1 MPGTLELSQLN
12 PFKMANL
19 FKKNWII
26 VLLLLFACIFRF
38 YKLSDWFFFNIDED
52 WYSYIVRKVVV
63 YKRPVLIGWE
73 IPGGIT
79 IPPIMYYWGSL
90 VMLIFNNNPLGY
102 AVTAS
107 FISIIGVLLIY
118 YTGKKIFNS
127 EKIGLYASI
136 IYCFSYLVNIYNRL
150 SITLF
155 LGPVLAVLTYLSLY
169 KVVKEKKI
177 KWLYIL
183 SVVFILATQEG
194 SMISLILLSIIILF
208 SHLKKIKI
216 KDYFFPL
223 FLFLFIT
230 ITPILIFDIR
240 HNFQSTKKFISIFS
254 QNKEENVKEGN
265 FLDGYKLLFN
275 SLPRMLFITGPN
287 DLNTQILPCP
297 AYKNIVSKA
306 TPSSYWLLGFIIILI
321 FALKSLFNSKQV
333 YGQRLIISHLLIIF
347 TGLTVFSYIMPSHL
361 HEWFFILLTPAFSFI
376 IGYFL
381 NQLSLFRLGKLITIA
396 FLSFFVVFNL
406 DKIITGT
413 SIVGYKDKL
422 HAARFASDEVD
433 NLPFVL
439 NMLGDGCNGYG
450 YRYLFTYLGK
460 EPVGSYMDYLYLN
473 WLYKTESNVK
483 PALNVTIVPLTDLT
497 TNELRISY
505 NDLKRRSLKN
515 KRFGNVEILIL
526 GDKEFKDDPPFF

>member
-1 MPGTLELSQLN
+1 MKLI
-12 PFKMANL
+12 
-19 FKKNWII
+19 KKYWFILLVII
-26 VLLLLFACIFRF
+26 ISIFLRF
-38 YKLSDWFFFNIDED
+38 YKLDEWFFFNIDED

-102 AVTAS
+102 AISAS
-107 FISIIGVLLIY
+107 FISVFGVLLTY
-118 YTGKKIFNS
+118 YTGEKIFNS

-150 SITLF
+150 TITLF
-155 LGPVLAVLTYLSLY
+155 LGPVLAMLTYLSLY
-169 KVVKEKKI
+169 KIVKEKKT

-183 SVVFILATQEG
+183 SILLIFATQEG
-194 SMISLILLSIIILF
+194 SMISLIILSIIILF

-254 QNKEENVKEGN
+254 QNKEKNVNEGN
-265 FLDGYKLLFN
+265 FLGGYKLLFN

-297 AYKNIVSKA
+297 SYKNIVIES
-306 TPSSYWLLGFIIILI
+306 TPSSYWLVGFIIILV
-321 FALKSLFNSKQV
+321 FGLKSLFTSKQV

-347 TGLTVFSYIMPSHL
+347 AGLAIFSYMKPSHL
-361 HEWFFILLTPAFSFI
+361 HEWFFVVLMPGFSFI

-381 NQLSLFRLGKLITIA
+381 NQLSLMKLGKLISIA
-396 FLSFFVVFNL
+396 FLSFFVVFNVE
-406 DKIITGT
+406 KIRTGT
-413 SIVGYKDKL
+413 STVGFKDKL
-422 HAARFASDEVD
+422 LAARFASGEVD
-433 NLPFVL
+433 NSPFVL

-460 EPVGSYMDYLYLN
+460 EPVESYMDSLYLN
-473 WLYKTESNVK
+473 WLYKTGSSVK
-483 PALNVTIVPLTDLT
+483 PELNVTVVPLTDLT
-497 TNELRISY
+497 TSKLRTSY
-505 NDLKRRSLKN
+505 NDLKLKSLKN

-526 GDKEFKDDPPFF
+526 SEK